1 MYNIGVIRIKFYN
14 AFVFNF
20 SHFQICRWSI
30 LKITFFVIAF
40 FSKVSLTEYELV
52 GQKLFKQIS
61 QASTSQLEEARDRA
75 KSLNL
80 NCCAEQTH
88 ILQTSKQGKIAYNLN
103 SLINT
108 VLHQFYRQGVLPCFY
123 RFSFK
128 IVIYM
133 SLYRMPST
141 LKNRAEFL
149 LF

>member
-1 MYNIGVIRIKFYN
+1 MINSENNIFCNCFFFRKYHLRN
-14 AFVFNF
+14 TNF
-20 SHFQICRWSI
+20 LAKNYSN
-30 LKITFFVIAF
+30 K
-40 FSKVSLTEYELV
+40 LV
-52 GQKLFKQIS
+52 RLRHRS
-61 QASTSQLEEARDRA
+61 YLEEARDRA

-88 ILQTSKQGKIAYNLN
+88 IVQTSKQGKIAYNLN

-133 SLYRMPST
+133 SLYEYSMPST

-149 LF
+149 IF